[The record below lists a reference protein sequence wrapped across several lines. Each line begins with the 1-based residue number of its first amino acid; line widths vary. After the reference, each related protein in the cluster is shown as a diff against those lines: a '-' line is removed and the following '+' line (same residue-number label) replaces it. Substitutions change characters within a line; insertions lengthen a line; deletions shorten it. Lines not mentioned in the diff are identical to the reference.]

1 MIISWIYLHSYER
14 DYCHVW
20 MRANVVCYGSWQSES
35 VRPTVN
41 GKNQDMASVFISPWL
56 CVSYVLHT
64 PFETWCRNARFYCK
78 GSPLIW
84 TLSGRCWP
92 FDPVVC
98 SSVLFSTQ
106 PPASKHGRYD
116 TRAWHCQCGKPS
128 PKSSFLHEH
137 VPYFDCRCF
146 LFWKC
151 GMDSVFFATGCP
163 RRDVGSHRHRDGY
176 GCNSTDTRIIEHGL
190 PTRRTDPLLS
200 VTAPLTIRAVS
211 GVFDSSPLPCF
222 ASPGGVSASGCCS
235 RCRAEAPRCQWHQ
248 TDDRGVQL
256 LHRRGAAVSRA
267 TADAS
272 TPSLWSSRYDSCC
285 RRGDIVQ
292 RPSYIIGLSRKG
304 RTRSVLIILKIVNFM
319 THICPWLLKS
329 LCEI

>member
-1 MIISWIYLHSYER
+1 MSFTRLLRHGAEMPGSTVRALRWYEHSQAVAGHLTPSCVAVCCSQLNHR
-14 DYCHVW
+14 QASMAGTTHVHDTVSVASQVPRALSSMSMCHTL
-20 MRANVVCYGSWQSES
+20 
-35 VRPTVN
+35 TV
-41 GKNQDMASVFISPWL
+41 A
-56 CVSYVLHT
+56 VS
-64 PFETWCRNARFYCK
+64 F
-78 GSPLIW
+78 
-84 TLSGRCWP
+84 
-92 FDPVVC
+92 
-98 SSVLFSTQ
+98 
-106 PPASKHGRYD
+106 
-116 TRAWHCQCGKPS
+116 
-128 PKSSFLHEH
+128 
-137 VPYFDCRCF
+137 
-146 LFWKC
+146 FWKC